1 MKALIETVV
10 AGLVDHPQEVEI
22 EEHGGGRRV
31 VYSVRVH
38 PEDRGQ
44 VIGKAGSTV
53 DALRMLVSGL
63 AQRQGLRV
71 DIEIL
76 D

>member
-1 MKALIETVV
+1 MKALIQTVV
-10 AGLVDHPQEVEI
+10 TGLVDHPEQVEI

-31 VYSVRVH
+31 VFSIRVN

-53 DALRMLVSGL
+53 DALRMLVSSI
-63 AQRQGLRV
+63 AQRQGLRA

>member
-1 MKALIETVV
+1 VKALIETVV
-10 AGLVDHPQEVEI
+10 AGLVDHPEQVEI

-31 VYSVRVH
+31 VFAIRVH

-53 DALRMLVSGL
+53 DALRMLVSSI
-63 AQRQGLRV
+63 AQRHGLRA